1 MIDHLFPYF
10 IILYIIFFLTMLVMF
25 PIQIIGIELMC
36 LTVLISTFIHKDYTS
51 SQHS

>member
-25 PIQIIGIELMC
+25 PVQTIGIELMC
-36 LTVLISTFIHKDYTS
+36 LTILIGTFIHEDYSS

>member
-1 MIDHLFPYF
+1 MVDHLFPYF

-25 PIQIIGIELMC
+25 PIQTIGIELMC
-36 LTVLISTFIHKDYTS
+36 LTVLIGTFIHEDGIS